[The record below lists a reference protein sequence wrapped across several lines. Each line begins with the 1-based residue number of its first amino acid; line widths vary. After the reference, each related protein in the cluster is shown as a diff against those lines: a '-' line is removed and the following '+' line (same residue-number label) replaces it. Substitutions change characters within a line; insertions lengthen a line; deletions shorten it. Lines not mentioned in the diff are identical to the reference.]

1 LHGAP
6 SLMRVE
12 PVQAGGH
19 TAAMSSATIDQR
31 PNRLFIALAGFFV
44 ANAIIAEFVGV
55 KIFAVEDTLGIA
67 PLTWNLYGET
77 GSLNLTAGVL
87 VWPLVFVLT
96 DIINEYFGVRGVRFI
111 SYIAVA
117 LISYAFLVAY
127 AAISVVPASW
137 WLSAGARS
145 GVPDMQAAFSTIF
158 GQGMWI
164 IVGSII
170 AFLIG
175 QLIDV
180 VIFHR
185 IRARSGERHIWFR
198 ATASTAASQL
208 IDSFVVLYISF
219 VIGPQHWPMSR
230 FLAVGTVNYA
240 YKLAMAILLIPLIY
254 IGRRTIEWYLGP
266 ATAHRLKAEAAR

>member
-1 LHGAP
+1 
-6 SLMRVE
+6 
-12 PVQAGGH
+12 
-19 TAAMSSATIDQR
+19 MSNATFDQR

-44 ANAIIAEFVGV
+44 ANAVIAEFVGV

-87 VWPLVFVLT
+87 VWPLVFILT
-96 DIINEYFGVRGVRFI
+96 DVINEYFGVRGVRFI
-111 SYIAVA
+111 SYVAVVLVA
-117 LISYAFLVAY
+117 YAFLVAY
-127 AAISVVPASW
+127 ASISVVPASW
-137 WLSAGARS
+137 WISSGVKS
-145 GVPDMQAAFSTIF
+145 GVPDMQAAFSNIF

-164 IVGSII
+164 IAGSII

-198 ATASTAASQL
+198 ATASTAVSQL

-219 VIGPQHWPMSR
+219 VIGPQHWPISR
-230 FLAVGTVNYA
+230 FLAVGTVNYC

-254 IGRRTIEWYLGP
+254 LGRRLIEGYLGA

>member
-1 LHGAP
+1 
-6 SLMRVE
+6 
-12 PVQAGGH
+12 
-19 TAAMSSATIDQR
+19 MSSATIDQR

-96 DIINEYFGVRGVRFI
+96 DVINEYFGVRGVRFI
-111 SYIAVA
+111 SYIAVV

-127 AAISVVPASW
+127 AAISVVPAGW
-137 WLSAGARS
+137 WLSAGAKS

-164 IVGSII
+164 IFGSII

-198 ATASTAASQL
+198 ATASTAVSQL

-230 FLAVGTVNYA
+230 FLAVGTVNYG
-240 YKLAMAILLIPLIY
+240 YKLAMAVLLIPLIY
-254 IGRRTIEWYLGP
+254 IGRRVIESYLGP
-266 ATAHRLKAEAAR
+266 ATAQRLKAEAAR

>member
-1 LHGAP
+1 
-6 SLMRVE
+6 
-12 PVQAGGH
+12 
-19 TAAMSSATIDQR
+19 MSSATIDQR

-55 KIFAVEDTLGIA
+55 KIFAVEGTLGIA

-111 SYIAVA
+111 SYLAVV

-137 WLSAGARS
+137 WLSAGANS

-164 IVGSII
+164 IFGSII

-185 IRARSGERHIWFR
+185 IRARRGERHIWFR
-198 ATASTAASQL
+198 ATASTAVSQL

-219 VIGPQHWPMSR
+219 VIGPQHWPTSR

-240 YKLAMAILLIPLIY
+240 YKLGMAILLIPLIY
-254 IGRRTIEWYLGP
+254 IGRRVIEWYLGP
-266 ATAHRLKAEAAR
+266 ATAQRLKAEAAR

>member
-1 LHGAP
+1 
-6 SLMRVE
+6 
-12 PVQAGGH
+12 
-19 TAAMSSATIDQR
+19 MSNSTIDLR
-31 PNRLFIALAGFFV
+31 ANRLFIALAAFFV
-44 ANAIIAEFVGV
+44 ANAVIAEFVGV
-55 KIFAVEDTLGIA
+55 KIFAVEDTLGMA

-87 VWPLVFVLT
+87 VWPLVFILT
-96 DIINEYFGVRGVRFI
+96 DVINEYFGVRGVRFI
-111 SYIAVA
+111 SYVAVA

-127 AAISVVPASW
+127 AAISVMPASW
-137 WLSAGARS
+137 WIGSGVAS
-145 GVPDMQAAFSTIF
+145 GVPDMQAAFSSIF

-185 IRARSGERHIWFR
+185 IRAQSGERHIWFR
-198 ATASTAASQL
+198 ATASTAVSQL

-230 FLAVGTVNYA
+230 FLAIGTVNYA
-240 YKLAMAILLIPLIY
+240 YKLTMAILLIPLIY
-254 IGRRTIEWYLGP
+254 LGRRVIESYLGTD
-266 ATAHRLKAEAAR
+266 TAHRLKEEAAR